1 MVTFIGTMV
10 YWNLYPAW
18 LALALLVVPWPLR
31 CCQRI
36 RANVMDS
43 VLSMKIIGS
52 IPFMFAIISISVLTF
67 GYTNYELKAI
77 YQQQLYGG
85 GNNHH
90 VRSYERKLK
99 LERNWWIA
107 LFSSVCWLCVYVLNE
122 RTRELDKLRAQLKN
136 K

>member
-1 MVTFIGTMV
+1 MRCAKKVRKYGIRGHDHISPHFFV
-10 YWNLYPAW
+10 LYVSRCAW
-18 LALALLVVPWPLR
+18 CVV
-31 CCQRI
+31 
-36 RANVMDS
+36 
-43 VLSMKIIGS
+43 IGS